1 MLTLKKIA
9 VAAASAEKS
18 AIAKTSV
25 GAIGTWIT
33 THEIQFVV
41 GVATLIFMVMQ
52 IITMI
57 PKVRA
62 ALRHMQWE
70 RERKKAMEA
79 MCFGRISIAGVP
91 KKKETLLEKI
101 RRFFRVDSKK
111 L

>member
-1 MLTLKKIA
+1 MLTFKKLSVA
-9 VAAASAEKS
+9 VAAAEKP
-18 AIAKTSV
+18 AIAKTGI

-70 RERKKAMEA
+70 RERKKFTDS
-79 MCFGRISIAGVP
+79 FGNISIAGKQ
-91 KKKETLLEKI
+91 KKKEALLDKI
-101 RRFFRVDSKK
+101 RRFFRGDSKK
-111 L
+111 R